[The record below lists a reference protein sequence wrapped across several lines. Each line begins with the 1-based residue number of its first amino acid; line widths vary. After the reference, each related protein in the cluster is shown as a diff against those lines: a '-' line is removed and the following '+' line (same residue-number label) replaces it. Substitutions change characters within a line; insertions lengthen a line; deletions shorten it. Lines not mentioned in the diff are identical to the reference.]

1 MIPGTKPLP
10 GFPQP
15 SQFLWLLGW
24 MAPRKS
30 VPHEWLHPSVA
41 AYMQYRLVLHMPVV
55 LSVEGVPTF
64 TCWGFLPVL
73 LLCT

>member
-1 MIPGTKPLP
+1 MSEGGCTRV
-10 GFPQP
+10 
-15 SQFLWLLGW
+15 WW
-24 MAPRKS
+24 
-30 VPHEWLHPSVA
+30 HT
-41 AYMQYRLVLHMPVV
+41 MQYRLVLHMPVV